1 MSTDPL
7 APAGDSAP
15 TRTGAVTR
23 IAMLVCAALVVAAS
37 AIPLLAPR
45 DATHG
50 RAYAGLVFLSESKD
64 STKDSRPGLITKV
77 ESFGPAWLA
86 GIPLGDRVQ
95 SIGGVPISDRAGLE
109 SLAARLHPGDL
120 VTFRVLCDSVVRV
133 SSASD
138 SLGASGRDTP
148 TDSVAY
154 EAGRAAKKLWLRLVK
169 PRERDRRVES
179 GASPPLRHIRRHF
192 KIPREIPVRLGSLSL
207 TGARLLD
214 LAIELLAATAFLAL
228 GLVVFTRRP
237 ADLTATLFFLLS
249 ACGAAGHVLG
259 AGLWYRSLS
268 GNQGLLPTSASAFGG
283 LGNVLPST
291 ALGLPF
297 LVLLLHFT
305 LVFPKE
311 RPVLSQRPDVLRWI
325 YVLSAV
331 LTMLCGSVVLA
342 IDSTTSGASP
352 WVRHWALALGVAV
365 GAAAVAVVSAAT
377 RVGPPPADNRP
388 RLLTRPG
395 LTGLG
400 IAFLCA
406 LSLAVLSAIPPR
418 GTTPSVGGIVVLFV
432 ELAIVLLGFLALAA
446 LLVSLTV
453 ASIVC
458 LLRSYREG
466 GAEARRQIRW
476 PLWGLATAMGLTAVN
491 AGVDSVL
498 FVAFRTTWAISF
510 YRAAELADGLFRLL
524 IPASFAIAILKYRLM
539 EIDVVIRRTVVYA
552 ALTGLLVAVYAVLVG
567 GVGSILG
574 QAARTHSHWPTAFGT
589 MAVAMVFFPARNRIQ
604 SLVDRRFFRTR
615 FVAAESLQRMSA
627 VVSTT
632 TQVPALMH
640 AAVEEAQQA
649 LQSRTAAGFTFQP
662 ESHALAVVETIGLP
676 DERRRELRLV
686 LDETAIGALR
696 SGAQLDFGALTGG
709 LAALARLAGAVLLV
723 PITHRG
729 ELRGLLTVGTKLSD
743 QQIEPADREFLA
755 AVAAQTGA
763 GLANVESGARQREL
777 EEARVI
783 QAGLLPAELPVL
795 PGFDLAAYWQPAR
808 EVAGDLYDVFP
819 VGERFALCIA
829 DVTGKGMPA
838 ALLMSSLQ
846 ATLRGAA
853 SLGLAPGP
861 LIERVNRTMS
871 TQMAAG
877 RFATLFYAVLD
888 PARHVLRYV
897 NAGHNPPMLLRAGGT
912 CETLGIGGLLI
923 GVFPEARYEEADVTL
938 HAGDRLLLYTDGITE
953 AQNAAGDLFEEER
966 LEREL
971 RGLPDG
977 DAAAIQ
983 RRIIA
988 ATGEFC
994 GGEWQDD
1001 ATLVVLLT
1009 R

>member
-1 MSTDPL
+1 MGTDPPT
-7 APAGDSAP
+7 PAVPPVPSR
-15 TRTGAVTR
+15 TRAVTR
-23 IAMLVCAALVVAAS
+23 IAVLVSAALVVAAS

-45 DATHG
+45 EATHG
-50 RAYAGLVFLSESKD
+50 RAYAGLAFLSESKD
-64 STKDSRPGLITKV
+64 STKNSRPGLITEL

-86 GIPLGDRVQ
+86 GIPLADLVQ

-109 SLAARLHPGDL
+109 SLASRLHPGDI
-120 VTFRVLCDSVVRV
+120 VTFRVLRDSVVRV
-133 SSASD
+133 SFASD
-138 SLGASGRDTP
+138 SLGAGGGGAP
-148 TDSVAY
+148 ADSVGY
-154 EAGRAAKKLWLRLVK
+154 EAGRAAKRLWLRLVK
-169 PRERDRRVES
+169 PRGRDRQAES
-179 GASPPLRHIRRHF
+179 RASPPLRHIRRHL
-192 KIPREIPVRLGSLSL
+192 KIPRQIPVRLGSLSL

-214 LAIELLAATAFLAL
+214 LAIELLAAAAFLVL
-228 GLVVFTRRP
+228 GLVVFARRP
-237 ADLTATLFFLLS
+237 ADPTATLFFLLS

-268 GNQGLLPTSASAFGG
+268 GNQGLLPTSASTSGG
-283 LGNVLPST
+283 LGYALPPIV
-291 ALGLPF
+291 LGLAF

-311 RPVLSQRPDVLRWI
+311 RPVLSRRPGVLRWI
-325 YVLSAV
+325 YVLSAAFI
-331 LTMLCGSVVLA
+331 MLCVSGAFA
-342 IDSTTSGASP
+342 IESITSGESP
-352 WVRHWALALGVAV
+352 WVRHWAWVLGVAA
-365 GAAAVAVVSAAT
+365 GAAAVAVVFAAT
-377 RVGPPPADNRP
+377 RAGPPPADNRS

-400 IAFLCA
+400 IAILCA
-406 LSLAVLSAIPPR
+406 LSLAVLGAMPPR
-418 GTTPSVGGIVVLFV
+418 SAASSVGGIVVLFGEV
-432 ELAIVLLGFLALAA
+432 AVLVLGFLGLAA
-446 LLVSLTV
+446 LLVSLTI

-458 LLRSYREG
+458 LVRSYREG
-466 GAEARRQIRW
+466 GAEAKRQIRW
-476 PLWGLATAMGLTAVN
+476 PLWGLATGIGLTAVS

-498 FVAFRTTWAISF
+498 LVAYRTTWAVSF
-510 YRAAELADGLFRLL
+510 YRVTELADSLFRLL
-524 IPASFAIAILKYRLM
+524 IPVSFAIAILKYRLM

-552 ALTGLLVAVYAVLVG
+552 ALTGLLVAVYAALVG
-567 GVGSILG
+567 GVGGILG
-574 QAARTHSHWPTAFGT
+574 EAARTHSHWPTAFGT

-615 FVAAESLQRMSA
+615 FVAAEALQRMSTA
-627 VVSTT
+627 VSTA

-662 ESHALAVVETIGLP
+662 ESRVLAAVETIGLP
-676 DERRRELRLV
+676 DERRRNLRLV
-686 LDETAIGALR
+686 LDEPAIAALR
-696 SGAQLDFGALTGG
+696 SGAQLDPRALTGG
-709 LAALARLAGAVLLV
+709 LAALARLAGAELLL

-729 ELRGLLTVGTKLSD
+729 ELRGLLTVGTRLSD

-763 GLANVESGARQREL
+763 GLANIESGARRREL

-783 QAGLLPAELPVL
+783 QAGLLPAELPTV

-819 VGERFALCIA
+819 VGETLALCIA

-853 SLGLAPGP
+853 SLGLAPGA

-871 TQMAAG
+871 AQIAAG
-877 RFATLFYAVLD
+877 RFVTLFYAVLD
-888 PARHVLRYV
+888 PARRVLRYV
-897 NAGHNPPMLLRAGGT
+897 NAGHNPPMLLRAGGA
-912 CETLGIGGLLI
+912 CETLEIGGLLI
-923 GVFPEARYEEADVTL
+923 GVFPEARYEEGEVTL

-953 AQNAAGDLFEEER
+953 AQNAEGDLFEEGR

-971 RGLPDG
+971 RGDPAG
-977 DAAAIQ
+977 DAASIQ

-1009 R
+1009 H